1 MTLSELVAQSHE
13 TAQSHELVPHRAI
26 LDAAEHTLVIARGRP
41 YGPEQAFHELL
52 GVATQHRIAVL
63 TLARALIDV
72 SQTRQPESLPTDLPH
87 TVAAAEWGEILDLP
101 TRETL
106 HAHDLHAHDTDG
118 PEIDSHSVDE
128 PAVDYLLSTDLAG
141 RIVFVSLAFTIAA
154 IVGFFAHD
162 WALLLLVTAA
172 CTAWAAVALTMK
184 VLRASR
190 ARHRSTASSYR
201 PNTQAPNNS
210 HRHTVAA

>member
-1 MTLSELVAQSHE
+1 MTLSELV
-13 TAQSHELVPHRAI
+13 AQSHELVPHRAI
-26 LDAAEHTLVIARGRP
+26 LDAAEHTLVIARGKP

-52 GVATQHRIAVL
+52 SVATQHRIAVL
-63 TLARALIDV
+63 TLARALLDV
-72 SQTRQPESLPTDLPH
+72 SQTREPESLPTDLPH
-87 TVAAAEWGEILDLP
+87 TIAAAQWGALLDLP

-106 HAHDLHAHDTDG
+106 HAHDTDG
-118 PEIDSHSVDE
+118 AETASHPADE

-162 WALLLLVTAA
+162 WVLLLLVTAA
-172 CTAWAAVALTMK
+172 CTAWAAVAVAMK
-184 VLRASR
+184 ALRAVR
-190 ARHRSTASSYR
+190 THRRSISTGYR
-201 PNTQAPNNS
+201 SNTQSPNNS

>member
-1 MTLSELVAQSHE
+1 MTLSELV
-13 TAQSHELVPHRAI
+13 AQSHELVPHRAI
-26 LDAAEHTLVIARGRP
+26 LDAAEHTLVIARGKP

-52 GVATQHRIAVL
+52 SVATQHRIAVL

-72 SQTRQPESLPTDLPH
+72 SQTREQESLPTDLPH
-87 TVAAAEWGEILDLP
+87 TVAVAEWGAILDLP

-106 HAHDLHAHDTDG
+106 HTHDLHTHDTDG
-118 PEIDSHSVDE
+118 LEIDGHPADE

-172 CTAWAAVALTMK
+172 STAWAAVALTMK
-184 VLRASR
+184 VLRASHTR
-190 ARHRSTASSYR
+190 RRSITNSYR
-201 PNTQAPNNS
+201 PNTQASNNS

>member
-1 MTLSELVAQSHE
+1 MTLSELI
-13 TAQSHELVPHRAI
+13 AQSHELVPHRAI
-26 LDAAEHTLVIARGRP
+26 LDAAEHTLVIARGKP
-41 YGPEQAFHELL
+41 YCPEQAFHELL
-52 GVATQHRIAVL
+52 RVATEHRIAVL

-72 SQTRQPESLPTDLPH
+72 SQTRQPESLPKDLPH
-87 TVAAAEWGEILDLP
+87 TVAAAQWGALLDLP

-106 HAHDLHAHDTDG
+106 DAHDNGGAEVESHAA
-118 PEIDSHSVDE
+118 DE
-128 PAVDYLLSTDLAG
+128 PAVDYLLATDLAG

-172 CTAWAAVALTMK
+172 CTTWAAVALSMK
-184 VLRASR
+184 ALRASR
-190 ARHRSTASSYR
+190 AHRRSISTEYR
-201 PNTQAPNNS
+201 SNTQAPNNS

>member
-1 MTLSELVAQSHE
+1 MSELV
-13 TAQSHELVPHRAI
+13 AQSHELVPHRAI
-26 LDAAEHTLVIARGRP
+26 LDAAEHTLVIARGKP

-52 GVATQHRIAVL
+52 SVATQHRIAVL

-72 SQTRQPESLPTDLPH
+72 SQTREQESLPTDLPH
-87 TVAAAEWGEILDLP
+87 TVAVAEWGAILDLP

-106 HAHDLHAHDTDG
+106 HAHDLHTDG
-118 PEIDSHSVDE
+118 PEIDSHPVDE

-190 ARHRSTASSYR
+190 ARHRSTTSSYR
-201 PNTQAPNNS
+201 SNTQAPNNS